1 MKFSI
6 LAVAAILS
14 TGAHAQGDCVACPN
28 GISVDPSLPTSG
40 SNTCGG
46 ISAAAANYSAD
57 SPTCAAIKA
66 YESTCCPSGGAATTA
81 AATTEA
87 PKTTAAATTEAP
99 KTTAAPMTTAAPAA
113 MCEAC
118 PDGITV
124 DGSTETQGGNT
135 CEGIS
140 DAASQ
145 FTADDPTCARIQ
157 AFESVCCPSGGAA
170 TTAAA
175 TTEAP
180 KTTAAPVT
188 TVAAVT
194 TAAATTAAPALTCEA
209 CPNGITV
216 DGSTETQGGN
226 TCATITADAAGFTA
240 DSTTCGRI
248 QAFESICCPSGGAAT
263 TAAAT
268 TEAPKTTA
276 AATTEAPKTTAA
288 ATTEATAAPDTTA
301 STEETTTTTTSTA
314 AAVGS
319 TTSTAAPAAST
330 TTSVPVASGFNAIYN
345 DSAGHSFSAK
355 NGFTLASIVVCVVSA
370 MFM

>member
-1 MKFSI
+1 
-6 LAVAAILS
+6 
-14 TGAHAQGDCVACPN
+14 
-28 GISVDPSLPTSG
+28 
-40 SNTCGG
+40 
-46 ISAAAANYSAD
+46 
-57 SPTCAAIKA
+57 
-66 YESTCCPSGGAATTA
+66 
-81 AATTEA
+81 
-87 PKTTAAATTEAP
+87 
-99 KTTAAPMTTAAPAA
+99 

-118 PDGITV
+118 PD
-124 DGSTETQGGNT
+124 
-135 CEGIS
+135 
-140 DAASQ
+140 
-145 FTADDPTCARIQ
+145 
-157 AFESVCCPSGGAA
+157 
-170 TTAAA
+170 
-175 TTEAP
+175 
-180 KTTAAPVT
+180 
-188 TVAAVT
+188 
-194 TAAATTAAPALTCEA
+194 
-209 CPNGITV
+209 GITV

-330 TTSVPVASGFNAIYN
+330 TTSVPAASGFNAIYNN